1 MPPQDPNFGGLENL
15 AKWGYGHVNP
25 RNILAAEEAP
35 KAIPMPLPD
44 ETFKVNPFNH
54 SEYRDAVMYFRRYW
68 KEQAETHK
76 PVDVNQLISQGE
88 DPSIAAQIAE
98 GQSLDIPAMERF
110 KVSPYDRWLHG
121 QGSAPPT
128 EFGTV
133 NIHPGEIGKFP
144 VHYQI
149 TEGEAA
155 MLDEMGLLRDP
166 DTDRP
171 LYPIPSGYLEKEA
184 RDNLK
189 GLPGAAFGELMQ
201 HINTMVE
208 PLAPRVT
215 GALERGIEGIPGIK
229 QAVDIGSFL
238 QQRDVIVDPE
248 TGEQSWKPLLDI
260 NPKVTEMWQQYFAGK
275 SDMNFDEMV
284 DETSRI
290 HEEERSLLE
299 QLAMGVIGD
308 PTLFAG
314 KITGAAKAG
323 TLAAGILGPAR
334 RAKFFKDRKLNQYY
348 QEMRSM
354 RNKKSVAN
362 KQKLEKVQRRLREEL
377 TDRFAWT
384 ADAAKAARRIY
395 EDTHG
400 TELPANMDAEIQFAL
415 MGGRPSAVLDE
426 SVEVAESAL
435 RILDGT
441 PIEHLDNFLRMRHMQ
456 DTLRMHPDRVIPKS
470 LKGPVV
476 RSDLYD
482 LTEQLLKMQNELGQE
497 TWGKVVNAA
506 DQYRAAIDNQLERMR
521 LGGMIDGDLVKTLRE
536 KYPWYNPIRY
546 VESDDVWKAHTQ
558 GRNIRNTDNGL
569 RFLSEVGGDL
579 ATEPPSRLF
588 FSYMARTD
596 YMIHRN
602 NAAKAFIK
610 MLDIIPEYAD
620 EVKEATRMKPVA
632 YVEDTA
638 QDLIDK
644 VAGVVKKSAKGKP
657 LFRPVRGAGKNQ
669 IAYLAEG
676 GKLKVFDVG
685 EDAAA
690 AFEMLQMLE
699 PSLLAKTARAI
710 QTIPRA
716 SLVTYNP
723 LFMTGQF
730 LYDSMVISLME
741 GAIPGKSFVN
751 LFKGARAVFGED
763 LGLRKYIRAGGDV
776 SGFWGKTGE
785 DVYRN
790 MMKGERVPS
799 QLSRGVQRLTGGR
812 MQDGELV
819 GGFSPSEVLR
829 RREER
834 IGYLPVRSREQW
846 RSWLN
851 PLALP
856 RIIKKLGHA
865 AEMAPRRTV
874 FETELGRG
882 RSAEHAAVQAR
893 RSTGDFNRAGN
904 AVKAA
909 NAAYLFLNPAVQGF
923 MIPFRAMGSSARYR
937 KQARI
942 AMAGYMGMQVA
953 SYGWN
958 RQFPEYA
965 DLTMEDRHGHLG
977 FMLPSNE
984 IDDYGNAKPNMISVI
999 PTVREFGAWSSPLI
1013 YLLEKLDANPTVRGM
1028 LPEGMRSGAQVQD
1041 DFGLWLKGF
1050 GKMASPLSSIINT
1063 GTWYPQAPLHYGQ
1076 VFTELMTNTD
1086 MYYDREIVPADLASR
1101 PAREQYNE
1109 WTSQTAIELGNF
1121 LGWSP
1126 MWIDHAMR
1134 NGAIF
1139 ELFAGAD
1146 AALLYAR
1153 GGDPVIRA
1161 YASELAEMAE
1171 RYEPEDIQIERRR
1184 FLEQFDP
1191 ETRKKIEE
1199 ASVRL
1204 IDPDIPFITS
1214 AKNKF
1219 TNRRGGNLWLAGQR
1233 IAERETGASYEQT
1246 RDLNIKLAKHY
1257 EDIVYPAMYELDQ
1270 KYNAYQADHN
1280 TTDDATGISPENW
1293 LDQRRTNNKLNE
1305 VFMLGIHK
1313 DFSQAAQFMTP
1324 EDRLKWYELVY
1335 TVGNTFPLTGENA
1348 RISRGQWNS
1357 LVLNTIPIYDA
1368 VTGDAETFP
1377 QQVGFNPDWYR
1388 FFKDQEEFLDGLSE
1402 SDRNNMKDWDSSN
1415 DSVVVQKYKADKEIM
1430 KPYVMAK
1437 DVALDKL
1444 GTDLGGTEL
1453 NELSPREALRLYESK
1468 NPDDRQL
1475 LIRNDSRFTEYKFR
1489 GRNGNIFTENIIKE
1503 IESITEKERDNLL
1516 NKRLIENG
1524 VDIGLD
1530 PDSHILELA
1539 LLHWGILEKAR
1550 SNEVAQLL
1558 KDTRVPLFT
1567 R

>member
-1 MPPQDPNFGGLENL
+1 MPHHTPAPDFGGLDNL
-15 AKWGYGHVNP
+15 AKWGYGHMNP
-25 RNILAAEEAP
+25 RNILAEEAGP
-35 KAIPMPLPD
+35 KATPMPLPD

-54 SEYRDAVMYFRRYW
+54 SEYRDAVMYFRNYW
-68 KEQAETHK
+68 KQQAETHK
-76 PVDVNQLISQGE
+76 PVDVNQLISQGV
-88 DPSIAAQIAE
+88 DPSMAAQIAE
-98 GQSLDIPAMERF
+98 QQSLDIPAMEQF

-121 QGSAPPT
+121 QGGPLPPT
-128 EFGTV
+128 EIGTV
-133 NIHPGEIGKFP
+133 NIHPGEIGKYHTNYP
-144 VHYQI
+144 I
-149 TEGEAA
+149 TLAEAE
-155 MLDEMGLLRDP
+155 MLDGMGLLFDEK
-166 DTDRP
+166 TKLP
-171 LYPIPSGYLEKEA
+171 LYPVPTEYAQKLA
-184 RDNLK
+184 RERFK
-189 GLPGAAFGELMQ
+189 GLPAAAWGELIEHFDTVVGEGLGPILFGDPGWGQ
-201 HINTMVE
+201 NPFGGE
-208 PLAPRVT
+208 
-215 GALERGIEGIPGIK
+215 ALNH
-229 QAVDIGSFL
+229 
-238 QQRDVIVDPE
+238 
-248 TGEQSWKPLLDI
+248 
-260 NPKVTEMWQQYFAGK
+260 NPKVIEMWKQYFAGK
-275 SDMNFDEMV
+275 SDMNFDQMV
-284 DETSRI
+284 NETSRL
-290 HEEERSLLE
+290 HEEERTLGE
-299 QLAMGVIGD
+299 QLLLGLAD
-308 PTLFAG
+308 PTLFAS
-314 KITGAAKAG
+314 KIKAGVTAG
-323 TLAAGILGPAR
+323 TLAAGIMGPAR
-334 RAKFFKDRKLNQYY
+334 RSKFFKDRKLNQYY
-348 QEMRSM
+348 DDMRTI
-354 RNKKSVAN
+354 RNKKSQSN
-362 KQKLEKVQRRLREEL
+362 REKLEKVQRRLREEL

-395 EDTHG
+395 EDEFG
-400 TELPANMDAEIQFAL
+400 TELPAHMDAEIQFSL
-415 MGGRPSAVLDE
+415 MGGRPSAILDE

-441 PIEHLDNFLRMRHMQ
+441 PIEHLDNFLRLRHMQ

-482 LTEQLLKMQNELGQE
+482 LTEQLLKMQNELGEE
-497 TWGKVVNAA
+497 TWGKIVNAA
-506 DQYRAAIDNQLERMR
+506 DQYRSAIDNQLERMR

-569 RFLSEVGGDL
+569 RYLSEVGGDL
-579 ATEPPSRLF
+579 ATEAPSRLF

-602 NAAKAFIK
+602 NAAKAFIDMIK
-610 MLDIIPEYAD
+610 TIPEYAG
-620 EVKEATRMKPVA
+620 EVGEAARVKPVA

-644 VAGVVKKSAKGKP
+644 VADTFKKGAKGKP
-657 LFRPVRGAGKNQ
+657 IFRPVTGAGKNQ

-676 GKLKVFDVG
+676 GKLKVFDVS

-699 PSLLAKTARAI
+699 PSLLSKTARAI
-710 QTIPRA
+710 QAVPRG

-723 LFMTGQF
+723 VFMTGQF

-751 LFKGARAVFGED
+751 LFKGARAVFRED
-763 LGLRKYIRAGGDV
+763 LGLRRLIREGGDV

-799 QLSRGVQRLTGGR
+799 LLSRGVQRLTGGR

-829 RREER
+829 RRDER
-834 IGYLPVRSREQW
+834 IGYLPIRTREHLL
-846 RSWLN
+846 SLLN

-874 FETELGRG
+874 FEQELKRG
-882 RSAEHAAVQAR
+882 RSVEHAAVQAR

-904 AVKAA
+904 VVKAA

-923 MIPFRAMGSSARYR
+923 LIPFRAMGSSARYK

-965 DLTMEDRHGHLG
+965 DLSMEDRHGHLG

-984 IDDYGNAKPNMISVI
+984 VDEYGNKKPNMVSII

-1013 YLLEKLDANPTVRGM
+1013 YLLERLDRNPTVRGM

-1041 DFGLWLKGF
+1041 DFGMWLKGF
-1050 GKMASPLSSIINT
+1050 GKMASPLSSIVT
-1063 GTWYPQAPLHYGQ
+1063 HGTWYPQAPLHYGQ
-1076 VFTELMTNTD
+1076 VFTELMMNTD
-1086 MYYDREIVPADLASR
+1086 TYYDREIVPADLASL
-1101 PAREQYNE
+1101 PAREQHNE
-1109 WTSQTAIELGNF
+1109 WTSQTAIELGDF

-1126 MWIDHAMR
+1126 MWIDHSMR
-1134 NGAIF
+1134 NGAVF
-1139 ELFAGAD
+1139 ELFAAAD
-1146 AALLYAR
+1146 AALLYAK
-1153 GGDPVIRA
+1153 GGDPVIRS
-1161 YASELAEMAE
+1161 YASELAEMTE
-1171 RYEPEDIQIERRR
+1171 RYEPEDIPIERRK
-1184 FLEQFDP
+1184 FLSQFDA
-1191 ETRKKIEE
+1191 ETRKKIEDAVE
-1199 ASVRL
+1199 RL
-1204 IDPDIPFITS
+1204 IDPNIPFVTS
-1214 AKNKF
+1214 VKNKF
-1219 TNRRGGNLWLAGQR
+1219 INKKGGNLWIGGQR

-1246 RDLNIKLAKHY
+1246 RDLNVKLARHY
-1257 EDIVYPAMYELDQ
+1257 EDIVYPIMYELDQ

-1280 TTDDATGISPENW
+1280 TTDDGTGISPYDW
-1293 LDQRRTNNKLNE
+1293 LNERRSAGKLNE
-1305 VFMLGIHK
+1305 AFMLGIHK

-1335 TVGNTFPLTGENA
+1335 TVGGTFPLTGENA

-1357 LVLNTIPIYDA
+1357 LVLNTIPMYDA
-1368 VTGDAETFP
+1368 VTGEAETFP
-1377 QQVGFNPDWYR
+1377 PQVGFNPDWYR
-1388 FFKDQEEFLDGLSE
+1388 FFKDQEEFLGGLSE

-1453 NELSPREALRLYESK
+1453 NEFSPREALRIYELK

-1489 GRNGNIFTENIIKE
+1489 GRNGNIFTGNIIKE

-1550 SNEVAQLL
+1550 SNEVSQLL
-1558 KDTRVPLFT
+1558 LDTRVPLFT